1 MEKFEKAFNSLFENS
16 GIANVILNSDRTFFS
31 INRKFEQLSGY
42 LNNEIS
48 NGVSFLEFLSGENL
62 NKIKTYF
69 AQADNGMANQQ
80 QPESFECK
88 FTNRIGHQ
96 KIVVIAPNWVPKLKK
111 FIISIIDI
119 SKIKKSQLNSI
130 RSKHLETIA
139 ILGSGVAHK
148 IRNPLSAINTSVEI
162 LKNGLELEGQD
173 LKLMDII
180 CEETMNLNRIICD
193 FLKFTRLEKPKFE
206 TIQINSLINET
217 LQGFDGNFWKGIVSK
232 NFLFQDLPNIFADK
246 KQMQHVLRHIISNA
260 VEAMPYGGVLSI
272 STANTINQYQENRIQ
287 IVVTD
292 TGTGIDESDMK
303 LIFKPFFTTHN
314 EKAGMGLPFCE
325 RVIYNHNGE
334 IKIESK
340 FDQGTKVTINLP
352 FESQF

>member
-1 MEKFEKAFNSLFENS
+1 MEKFEKSFDSLFENS
-16 GIANVILNSDRTFFS
+16 RIANVILNNDRTFFS

-48 NGVSFLEFLSGENL
+48 NGVSFLKFLSGENL

-69 AQADNGMANQQ
+69 AQADNGIANQQ

-88 FTNRIGHQ
+88 FTNSIGHQ

-180 CEETMNLNRIICD
+180 CEETMNLNRIISD
-193 FLKFTRLEKPKFE
+193 FLQFIVLNFFAKLLYPIDHGKEHTLIPK
-206 TIQINSLINET
+206 
-217 LQGFDGNFWKGIVSK
+217 
-232 NFLFQDLPNIFADK
+232 
-246 KQMQHVLRHIISNA
+246 
-260 VEAMPYGGVLSI
+260 
-272 STANTINQYQENRIQ
+272 
-287 IVVTD
+287 
-292 TGTGIDESDMK
+292 
-303 LIFKPFFTTHN
+303 
-314 EKAGMGLPFCE
+314 
-325 RVIYNHNGE
+325 
-334 IKIESK
+334 
-340 FDQGTKVTINLP
+340 
-352 FESQF
+352 